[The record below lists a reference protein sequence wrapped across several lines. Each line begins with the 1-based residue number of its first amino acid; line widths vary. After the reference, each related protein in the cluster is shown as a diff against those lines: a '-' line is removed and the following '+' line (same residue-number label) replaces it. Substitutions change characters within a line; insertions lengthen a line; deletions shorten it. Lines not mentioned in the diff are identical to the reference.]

1 MQKQFQNYPLFNLK
15 SCGLSRQK
23 VRGIKSLAKQTLDKS
38 FQPEINS

>member
-1 MQKQFQNYPLFNLK
+1 MQRHISKLSSTQLK

-38 FQPEINS
+38 FNPS